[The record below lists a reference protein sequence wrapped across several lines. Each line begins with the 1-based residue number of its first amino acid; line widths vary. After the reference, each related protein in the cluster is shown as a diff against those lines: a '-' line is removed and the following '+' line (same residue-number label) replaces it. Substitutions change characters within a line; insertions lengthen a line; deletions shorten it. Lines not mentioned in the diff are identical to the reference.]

1 MHAVPFDRLPD
12 DARVWIFAAARPLD
26 DSEAERLLARV
37 DAHLASW
44 RAHGRP
50 VVGSRDWRYGQFL
63 LVGADERASGVSGC
77 SIDALFHALGE
88 MEAELDVALRD
99 ASPVWFRDPEGGVRC
114 VSRPEFRGL
123 VRDGDV
129 DADTTVFD
137 NTVTTVDDVRAGRW
151 ERPLRQSWHGRVFL
165 KKAASGRE

>member
-44 RAHGRP
+44 RAHGEP
-50 VVGSRDWRYGQFL
+50 VVGSRDWRYGLFL

-77 SIDALFHALGE
+77 SIDALFYALGE

-99 ASPVWFRDPEGGVRC
+99 ASPVWFRDPEGSVRC

-123 VRDGDV
+123 VRDGGV

-137 NTVTTVDDVRAGRW
+137 NTVTTVGDVRAGRW